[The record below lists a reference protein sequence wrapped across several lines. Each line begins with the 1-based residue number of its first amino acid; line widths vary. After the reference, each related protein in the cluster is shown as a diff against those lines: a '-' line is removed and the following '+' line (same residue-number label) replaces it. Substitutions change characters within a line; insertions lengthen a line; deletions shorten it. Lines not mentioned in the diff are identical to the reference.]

1 MDRFNTVKN
10 TTLRTNKDKETYK
23 APTKSKRDLY
33 DILLAIFYGNYILG
47 VKYYFFKFCHNASE
61 RNYNEIYCH
70 LGECRLLF

>member
-1 MDRFNTVKN
+1 MWIVLIVKN

-33 DILLAIFYGNYILG
+33 DILILWELYFRREI
-47 VKYYFFKFCHNASE
+47 KYYFFKFCHNASE
-61 RNYNEIYCH
+61 RNCNEIYCH